1 MKVAIFGLGYVGSVM
16 TAGLSAA
23 GHTVIGVDLKQQ
35 RVDEVA
41 DGRSPVI
48 EPGVSEAIAEG
59 VAAGLVTATTDAAAA
74 VRGAELSLVCVGTP
88 PDGTGALDCSRVEAV
103 CARIGE
109 ALTGFEG
116 PTHTVVIRST
126 VMPGTTARC
135 AAILAEATG
144 AAPGTRATL
153 LVNPEFL
160 REGAGLAD
168 LRSAPMTLVGADDEA
183 WAEPLKE
190 LYAFTGSPLEVT
202 SPGVAELLKAVCN
215 AWHATKVAFG
225 NEVGRLCG
233 GLGVDPHEL
242 MRLFVKDD
250 KLNLGPTYLTPGF
263 AYGGSCLP
271 KDVGALGHLARDLHR
286 SLPVIEAVPRSN
298 DLHIELAERAIE
310 ESGCDRIG
318 FLGLAFKPG
327 TDDLRSS
334 PLLDLVQRCLGKG
347 LTVRIYDPNVQVA
360 SLVGTNRE
368 YALSRVRHLDELLVE
383 GPGELLWAVDLVVL
397 GHKTELFRNVCGGL
411 TPDKQVLDLVRGV
424 DPGKVAAKVTGLA
437 W

>member
-1 MKVAIFGLGYVGSVM
+1 MKVAIFGLGYVGAVM

-23 GHTVIGVDLKQQ
+23 GHEVIGVDLKAE
-35 RVDEVA
+35 RVEQVA
-41 DGRSPVI
+41 SGRSPVI
-48 EPGVSEAIAEG
+48 EPGVAEAIAEG
-59 VAAGLVTATTDAAAA
+59 VAEGRITATTDASAA
-74 VRGAELSLVCVGTP
+74 VRACEISLICVGTP
-88 PDGTGALDCSRVEAV
+88 PGETGALDCSRVEAV
-103 CARIGE
+103 CARIAE
-109 ALTGFEG
+109 SLATFEG
-116 PTHTVVIRST
+116 PHHTLVIRST

-135 AAILAEATG
+135 SAIVAEATG
-144 AAPGTRATL
+144 APAGERAS
-153 LVNPEFL
+153 VVINPEFL

-168 LRSAPMTLVGADDEA
+168 LRSAPMTLVGTDDAA
-183 WAEPLKE
+183 WAEPIGA
-190 LYAFTGSPLEVT
+190 LYAFTEAPLQVT
-202 SPGVAELLKAVCN
+202 NPGVAELLKAVCN

-242 MRLFVKDD
+242 MKLFVQDD
-250 KLNLGPTYLTPGF
+250 KLNLGASYLTPGF

-286 SLPVIEAVPRSN
+286 GLPVIEAVPRSN
-298 DLHIELAERAIE
+298 ELHIQLAERAIE
-310 ESGCDRIG
+310 ASGCDRVG

-327 TDDLRSS
+327 TDDLRNS

-360 SLVGTNRE
+360 SLVGANRE

-383 GPGELLWAVDLVVL
+383 GPGELLWAVDLLVL
-397 GHKTELFRNVCGGL
+397 GHKTELFGQICGGL
-411 TPDKQVLDLVRGV
+411 GPDKQVLDLVRGV
-424 DPGKVAAKVTGLA
+424 DVRKVAAKVTGLA